1 MTEEDKKWEEYLIP
15 GTDGVL
21 KNKFGIRDNEELK
34 IKESEVVFKKLVELY
49 EEPINGNFD
58 KKHLCD
64 IHKYLFEEIYPFAG
78 QYRTVFM
85 GKGNLYVTSVK
96 NIDIE
101 LEIVIKEMNEELAT
115 CHYFEDYA
123 RFLANTYSALIKVHP
138 FREGNGR
145 TVREFLRELVE
156 TRIPNYKLDWSQVD
170 SNNMLEGIRMA
181 FFTKTLLEM
190 EFQKALVEDK
200 DRIKGR

>member
-1 MTEEDKKWEEYLIP
+1 MTEEDKKQEEYLIP
-15 GTDGVL
+15 GTDEVL
-21 KNKFGIRDNEELK
+21 KNNLGINDKEELK
-34 IKESEVVFKKLVELY
+34 QKETEIVFKKLVNLY

-64 IHKYLFEEIYPFAG
+64 IHKYLFDEIYPFAG

-85 GKGNLYVTSVK
+85 GKGNLYVTSVE
-96 NIDIE
+96 NIDRE
-101 LEIVIKEMNEELAT
+101 LEIVTKEMHEELET
-115 CHYFEDYA
+115 CYNFNDYA

-156 TRIPNYKLDWSQVD
+156 AKIPNYFLDWSKVD
-170 SNNMLEGIRMA
+170 SDNMLEGIRMA

-190 EFQKALVEDK
+190 EFKKALVEDK
-200 DRIKGR
+200 KSISGR

>member
-21 KNKFGIRDNEELK
+21 KNKFGISDNEELK
-34 IKESEVVFKKLVELY
+34 IKESEIVFKKLVELY

-96 NIDIE
+96 NIDME
-101 LEIVIKEMNEELAT
+101 LEIVIKEMNEELET

-156 TRIPNYKLDWSQVD
+156 TKIPNYKLDWSQVD

-190 EFQKALVEDK
+190 EFQKALVEDRN
-200 DRIKGR
+200 RIKGR

>member
-34 IKESEVVFKKLVELY
+34 TKESEIVFKKLVELY

-101 LEIVIKEMNEELAT
+101 LEIVIKEMNEELET

>member
-34 IKESEVVFKKLVELY
+34 TKESEIVFKKLVELY

-101 LEIVIKEMNEELAT
+101 LEIVIKEMNEELET

-145 TVREFLRELVE
+145 TIREFLRELVE

>member
-64 IHKYLFEEIYPFAG
+64 IHKYLFE
-78 QYRTVFM
+78 
-85 GKGNLYVTSVK
+85 
-96 NIDIE
+96 
-101 LEIVIKEMNEELAT
+101 
-115 CHYFEDYA
+115 
-123 RFLANTYSALIKVHP
+123 
-138 FREGNGR
+138 
-145 TVREFLRELVE
+145 
-156 TRIPNYKLDWSQVD
+156 
-170 SNNMLEGIRMA
+170 
-181 FFTKTLLEM
+181 
-190 EFQKALVEDK
+190 
-200 DRIKGR
+200 

>member
-21 KNKFGIRDNEELK
+21 KNKFGISDNEELK
-34 IKESEVVFKKLVELY
+34 IKESEIVFKKLVELY

-96 NIDIE
+96 NIDME

-190 EFQKALVEDK
+190 EFQKSLVEDK

>member
-34 IKESEVVFKKLVELY
+34 TKESEIVFKKLVELY

-96 NIDIE
+96 NIDME
-101 LEIVIKEMNEELAT
+101 LEIVIKETNEELAT